1 MALSGRVE
9 ATSSCCF
16 APSHNSDSVLFLLAD
31 GLGQLPLKVL
41 LQHCCIEAGSYLGP
55 GTKDLH
61 CTWKEGEEEEEGEER
76 REERVEEEE
85 EEKEGMGGGGKM
97 EKRGRRE
104 RRLNPNL
111 QFTVNPLDVVVPV
124 SVLAGPESVPVSPV
138 TVGMER
144 GVV

>member
-1 MALSGRVE
+1 ME

-85 EEKEGMGGGGKM
+85 EKEKGGMGGGGKWR
-97 EKRGRRE
+97 RGEGGRGGSTPIY
-104 RRLNPNL
+104 NS
-111 QFTVNPLDVVVPV
+111 QSTPLDVVVPV